1 METLIFGPPGTGKT
15 TKLLGIVDEALSNG
29 VNPSRIGF
37 VSFSK
42 KAATEAK
49 DRAVEKF
56 GIDPKHLTHFR
67 TLHSLAFQYLGLN
80 SKDVLKGS
88 DYNELERLIGL
99 PFSSHA
105 SLRIDDGPIFTGGK
119 QGDAYLNVINLAR
132 ARLIS
137 VEKQFHE
144 SNDWRLNLSQL
155 KVINNALA
163 RYKDVHDKMDFVDM
177 IEQFIAGSEGPDL
190 DLLIVD
196 EAQDLVPLQWRMV
209 KEILVPRAKR
219 VYYAGDD
226 DQCIYSWM
234 GVSVEEFMNA
244 CDDVVVLNKSYRLP
258 REVYNVAQHL
268 VKRIGIRQQ
277 KVWAPND
284 HDGSVEYHYDIMDL
298 DLRTGEWLILGRTNF
313 IVNKL
318 AQDLKDQGYLFWREG
333 TGWSISPNTLKA
345 LEVWLRLCRGET
357 FTSEEVKEFGK
368 FLRTENITRA
378 GKKLLNKLDPEEVY
392 TLDDIIEKCNLL
404 VTKETHWSD
413 VIKVSEKEVLYIS
426 SVRRS
431 GERILGDAKPRIR
444 LSTIHKAK
452 GGEADNV
459 ALLTE
464 TSRAC
469 AESPDQDSEV
479 RTFYVG
485 ATRARHNLH
494 IIESGWERFRI

>member
-1 METLIFGPPGTGKT
+1 
-15 TKLLGIVDEALSNG
+15 
-29 VNPSRIGF
+29 
-37 VSFSK
+37 
-42 KAATEAK
+42 
-49 DRAVEKF
+49 
-56 GIDPKHLTHFR
+56 
-67 TLHSLAFQYLGLN
+67 
-80 SKDVLKGS
+80 
-88 DYNELERLIGL
+88 
-99 PFSSHA
+99 
-105 SLRIDDGPIFTGGK
+105 
-119 QGDAYLNVINLAR
+119 
-132 ARLIS
+132 
-137 VEKQFHE
+137 
-144 SNDWRLNLSQL
+144 
-155 KVINNALA
+155 
-163 RYKDVHDKMDFVDM
+163 
-177 IEQFIAGSEGPDL
+177 
-190 DLLIVD
+190 
-196 EAQDLVPLQWRMV
+196 
-209 KEILVPRAKR
+209 
-219 VYYAGDD
+219 
-226 DQCIYSWM
+226 
-234 GVSVEEFMNA
+234 
-244 CDDVVVLNKSYRLP
+244 
-258 REVYNVAQHL
+258 
-268 VKRIGIRQQ
+268 
-277 KVWAPND
+277 
-284 HDGSVEYHYDIMDL
+284 MDL

-313 IVNKL
+313 IVNKI
-318 AQDLKDQGYLFWREG
+318 AKDLRDQGYLFWREG

-378 GKKLLNKLDPEEVY
+378 GKKLLNNLDPEEVY

-494 IIESGWERFRI
+494 IIENGRERFRI